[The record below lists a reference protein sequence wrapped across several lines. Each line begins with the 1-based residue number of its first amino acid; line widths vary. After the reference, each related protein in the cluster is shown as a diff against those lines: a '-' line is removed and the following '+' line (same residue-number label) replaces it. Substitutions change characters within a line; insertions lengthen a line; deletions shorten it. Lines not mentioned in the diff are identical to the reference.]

1 MTKGAAWPQGA
12 AVNDP
17 GVIVFYTTNDPRQI
31 HDSTSTLTNSDI
43 FRLRGR
49 KLKSR
54 YAIFGA
60 KNIGRATLDLD
71 KAPYLN
77 KYKWRRAYFIGHG
90 DDDEFEFNHD
100 VNNERVLK
108 HPDEITRRPPP
119 PAKKMYSDF
128 IEALGRRLHPSKDPE
143 RPNEV
148 GFLSCFTGE
157 SVILEDGDDTI
168 KLNLIT
174 WVYEQLKAIQVLKK
188 PKFPYLKVGGYV
200 DFYRVN
206 AIRHVVSGK
215 ITHFMDCITTPIPP
229 TKKVPHPPDMKCDDK
244 RAKPKARRRNEI
256 PKYQVV
262 KGPP

>member
-1 MTKGAAWPQGA
+1 MTKGAWPQGA

-17 GVIVFYTTNDPRQI
+17 GVIVFYTTNDNDKAI
-31 HDSTSTLTNSDI
+31 GTNQTYSQL

-60 KNIGRATLDLD
+60 RTIEQATIDL
-71 KAPYLN
+71 KEAPYLK

-90 DDDEFEFNHD
+90 AACEFMFD
-100 VNNERVLK
+100 KRFLMGYSSVLK
-108 HPDEITRRPPP
+108 HPQMLERAQR
-119 PAKKMYSDF
+119 KYQVYYKF
-128 IEALGRRLHPSKDPE
+128 INALGKRLHPSKDPE

-157 SVILEDGDDTI
+157 NVEVPDGLGGTDTV
-168 KLNLIT
+168 NLIK
-174 WVYEQLKAIQVLKK
+174 WVYDQLKAMKIKK
-188 PKFPYLKVGGYV
+188 RPKFPYLKVGGYT
-200 DFYRVN
+200 DFYLTQATPPRGT
-206 AIRHVVSGK
+206 ILYW
-215 ITHFMDCITTPIPP
+215 MDCIVPDGTVTTCNYSRL
-229 TKKVPHPPDMKCDDK
+229 K
-244 RAKPKARRRNEI
+244 AKGRNEI